1 MIKLYANNEINKRK
15 WDSCVADSQNGLI
28 YAYAWYL
35 DIVSPN
41 WSALIKEDYK
51 AIFPLPIKKKLGISY
66 ISQPLFTQKLG
77 LFSVNDLEDVKS
89 FLKAIQ
95 LALYDIS
102 NEHIKIYPKDSKA
115 NALNA
120 YQSAKEFEKQGIKV
134 VIGPIF
140 YDSLERLGEIN
151 HITFISLTNK
161 TQKIP
166 NNTIAFGININS
178 QIDVLN
184 KYFNEI
190 KVSRILLLSPK
201 NQFINQI
208 EIIEDSELKLY
219 EVFFY
224 DVSPKKITN
233 EIEKL
238 TKYQDRKKDL
248 ERRIKILEKSELD
261 KDKHELKKLE
271 QKHTLGKVNFD
282 SVFVVDFGERLKS
295 VLASFMF
302 SDVSSEKINF
312 FTLNQWFDNT
322 LFGENSLRNLHFPS
336 IDYDNLKK
344 FEKRYFKTYNEKPN
358 EISILA
364 YDALG
369 LIYYCWS
376 NNNFNFKIDQL
387 FNKNGFKGLQGEF
400 IIKDNLSL
408 QQLKIYKVGEKEF
421 IKVY

>member
-1 MIKLYANNEINKRK
+1 M
-15 WDSCVADSQNGLI
+15 
-28 YAYAWYL
+28 
-35 DIVSPN
+35 
-41 WSALIKEDYK
+41 
-51 AIFPLPIKKKLGISY
+51 KKLLTFLILAY
-66 ISQPLFTQKLG
+66 LLFTINSSAVSQSL
-77 LFSVNDLEDVKS
+77 NENNLENEKILKVGVLLPLSGEFQNIGES

-120 YQSAKEFEKQGIKV
+120 YRSAKEFEKQGIKV

-140 YDSLERLGEIN
+140 YESLERLGEIN

-166 NNTIAFGININS
+166 KNTIAFGININS
-178 QIDVLN
+178 QIDVLK

-190 KVSRILLLSPK
+190 KVSKTLLLSPK
-201 NQFINQI
+201 TQFINQT
-208 EIIEDSELKLY
+208 EIIKDSKLKLH

-224 DVSPKKITN
+224 DVSPKKITS

-238 TKYQDRKKDL
+238 TKYHERKKDL
-248 ERRIKILEKSELD
+248 ERRIKILEKSDLY
-261 KDKHELKKLE
+261 KHKQELKELE

-282 SVFVVDFGERLKS
+282 SVIVVDFGERLKS
-295 VLASFMF
+295 VLTSFMF
-302 SDVSSEKINF
+302 SDVSSSEVNF
-312 FTLNQWFDNT
+312 FTINQWFDESFFN
-322 LFGENSLRNLHFPS
+322 ENALQNLHFPA
-336 IDYDNLKK
+336 INFKNLKK
-344 FEKRYFKTYNEKPN
+344 FNKKFLNTFNEKPN
-358 EISILA
+358 EVSILA

-376 NNNFNFKIDQL
+376 NNNFQFKKNQL
-387 FNKNGFKGLQGEF
+387 YNKKGFKGLHGKFLIEN
-400 IIKDNLSL
+400 NLSK
-408 QQLKIYKVGEKEF
+408 QKLKIYKVSEKKF